1 MKDHHEHQKRRR
13 IIHAPAAKIA
23 GAGILV
29 VTCVMAPT
37 AWPASGSD
45 YIAHAASSPAVS
57 VAQQSTSAG
66 TNDVS
71 VGIPTGPPISIDELP
86 EAEIASNIEYV
97 TGLLVSNQP
106 GGKLPVSLTVARET
120 NESAWM
126 KDRLTIGPKE
136 AALTADMLRK
146 DGGNMGVFHM
156 PEADKTEVADLYFS
170 MTQRAAQILS
180 TSKQGMDVQALYA
193 QLQLP
198 PSRVSSLQEDL
209 NVQLHTDHGAE
220 RPAGAQSTPL
230 GIETADTSGQV
241 WVTLPLENAALSS
254 AQMNRLKVYA
264 KYPDGTAGY
273 VQAALTS
280 YNEKYKHGM
289 KFALPKSGQYTIILP
304 ASSKK

>member
-1 MKDHHEHQKRRR
+1 MKDHHEYKKRKR

-29 VTCVMAPT
+29 VACVIAPSVG
-37 AWPASGSD
+37 PAFGPD
-45 YIAHAASSPAVS
+45 RIVCAASTPAVS
-57 VAQQSTSAG
+57 AASPG
-66 TNDVS
+66 TNDIS
-71 VGIPTGPPISIDELP
+71 VGIPTSTPISIDELP
-86 EAEIASNIEYV
+86 QTEVASNIQYV

-120 NESAWM
+120 NDSAWM

-146 DGGNMGVFHM
+146 DGGSVGIFHM

-193 QLQLP
+193 QLHLP
-198 PSRVSSLQEDL
+198 PSRVSSLKEDL
-209 NVQLHTDHGAE
+209 DVQFHTDHGAQ

-230 GIETADTSGQV
+230 GIETTDTSGQI
-241 WVTLPLENAALSS
+241 WVTLPLENTALSS
-254 AQMNRLKVYA
+254 VQMNRLKVYA
-264 KYPDGTAGY
+264 QYPDGTAGY
-273 VQAALTS
+273 VPAALTT
-280 YNEKYKHGM
+280 YNQKYAHGM

-304 ASSKK
+304 AASNK